1 MKNPEN
7 DFRKYGRKIFETTTW
22 NSFKRLSRFVA
33 PQLIRFLRI
42 KFADAGVE
50 NFINSIVKQ
59 NLEYREKNNVTRKD
73 LFQLLIQLRNTGT
86 VQLDN
91 EWETVIKADKNQK
104 KMSMEEV
111 TAHSFAFYGAG
122 FETSSSTLSFCL
134 FELARNPEIQERVR
148 IEIGAVLKKHNGEI
162 TYESVSEMKYLSLCI
177 DGKHLN
183 YLNHIQITILL
194 LFDPTSL
201 QSYFYILFIPRN
213 PSHVQC
219 IPKCSAKVRERL

>member
-7 DFRKYGRKIFETTTW
+7 DFRKYGRKIFETTAW

-33 PQLIRFLRI
+33 PQLIRLLRI

-73 LFQLLIQLRNTGT
+73 FFQLLIQLRNTGT

-91 EWETVIKADKNQK
+91 DWETEIKTDGNQK
-104 KMSMEEV
+104 KMSIDEV
-111 TAHSFAFYGAG
+111 AAHSFAFFGAG

-148 IEIGAVLKKHNGEI
+148 YEIGVVLKKHNGEI

-177 DGKHLN
+177 DGWH
-183 YLNHIQITILL
+183 
-194 LFDPTSL
+194 
-201 QSYFYILFIPRN
+201 
-213 PSHVQC
+213 
-219 IPKCSAKVRERL
+219 